1 MILLGL
7 LTAAVVMFATGLAL
21 RAGDF
26 TRLADMQGSGLYGL
40 ALQVIGLPLAAML
53 IGKGLGIAPHDGMG
67 LMVLAF
73 APASSSSHVLVGL
86 AGGNIGLS
94 RTLTAWSTVIW
105 LPVMLL
111 AGMMAAVPA
120 VWVVA
125 LLGMVLPMLGGLWMG
140 RRDRV
145 RAGRLEKRC
154 ALIGSALTGL
164 LMVVTLLRHAALL
177 DLRLALTVMAL
188 AALAM
193 MAGLLARPFG
203 RSIALTLGI
212 ALPMQNLALLLAVA
226 AITDVGL
233 PTALYGIAMYLAA
246 FTVLLLSRR

>member
-1 MILLGL
+1 MLGL

-94 RTLTAWSTVIW
+94 RT
-105 LPVMLL
+105 
-111 AGMMAAVPA
+111 
-120 VWVVA
+120 
-125 LLGMVLPMLGGLWMG
+125 
-140 RRDRV
+140 
-145 RAGRLEKRC
+145 
-154 ALIGSALTGL
+154 
-164 LMVVTLLRHAALL
+164 
-177 DLRLALTVMAL
+177 
-188 AALAM
+188 
-193 MAGLLARPFG
+193 
-203 RSIALTLGI
+203 
-212 ALPMQNLALLLAVA
+212 
-226 AITDVGL
+226 
-233 PTALYGIAMYLAA
+233 
-246 FTVLLLSRR
+246 

>member
-26 TRLADMQGSGLYGL
+26 TRLADMQGPGLYGL

-53 IGKGLGIAPHDGMG
+53 VGRSLGIAPYDGMG
-67 LMVLAF
+67 LMVVAL
-73 APASSSSHVLVGL
+73 APASAASHVLVGL
-86 AGGNIGLS
+86 AGGHIGLS

-111 AGMMAAVPA
+111 VGMMAAIPA
-120 VWVVA
+120 IWVVA
-125 LLGMVLPMLGGLWMG
+125 LLGMVLPMLAGVWMG
-140 RRDRV
+140 ARDRL

-154 ALIGSALTGL
+154 ALIGSGL
-164 LMVVTLLRHAALL
+164 IGLQMVLTLLRHAPLL
-177 DLRLALTVMAL
+177 EARLMLTVLLL
-188 AALAM
+188 AAVAM
-193 MAGLLARPFG
+193 VVGLLARPFG
-203 RSIALTLGI
+203 RDAALTLGI
-212 ALPMQNLALLLAVA
+212 AVPMQNMALPLAVA

-233 PTALYGIAMYLAA
+233 PVVLYGIAMYLAA
-246 FTVLLLSRR
+246 FVVLLLSRR